1 MKVINHY
8 DAASVADASSTV
20 TKYTTKSAVMAGGT
34 DLLHQMKGFVRAN
47 LPDYV
52 INLKTIAG
60 LDTITSSSS
69 GLTIGALSTLT
80 SIATNTTVAST
91 YPILKQAALAVAT
104 PQIRNVGTIGGNIC
118 QEVWCWYYRWD
129 HNLFPCLRKGGAT
142 CYASAGD
149 NTYHSI
155 FGGPQGCYAVHP
167 SDMGIALLALG
178 ASAVT
183 NKRTLPMS
191 QFFSTLSP
199 GHVLAEGEIVTS
211 ITVPPPATDTKQV
224 FLKFKVRKSFDFA
237 VASVGLVCSPAS
249 ATVSAASIWLGG
261 VAPKPVEATTA
272 ETALK
277 GNAISATVAANAG
290 AAAITAAVPMTMNAY
305 KKPIVQELVRKAI
318 LA

>member
-8 DAASVADASSTV
+8 DATSVADAASTV
-20 TKYTTKSAVMAGGT
+20 TKYTKKSAVMAGGT
-34 DLLHQMKGFVRAN
+34 DLLHQMKGFVRAD
-47 LPDYV
+47 LPDYI
-52 INLKTIAG
+52 INLKSVSG
-60 LDTITSSSS
+60 LDQITSDSS
-69 GLTIGALSTLT
+69 GLKIGAMTTLT
-80 SIATNTTVAST
+80 SIATNSTITST
-91 YPILKQAALAVAT
+91 YPILSQAALSVAT
-104 PQIRNVGTIGGNIC
+104 PQIRNIGTIGGNIC
-118 QEVWCWYYRWD
+118 QEVWCWYYRWE

-167 SDMGIALLALG
+167 SDMAIALLALG

-183 NKRTLPMS
+183 NKRTLAMS
-191 QFFSTLSP
+191 QFFSGLSP

-211 ITVPPPATDTKQV
+211 LTVPPLAADSKQV
-224 FLKFKVRKSFDFA
+224 FLKNRVRQSFDFA
-237 VASVGLVCSPAS
+237 TASVGLVASPKS
-249 ATVSAASIWLGG
+249 STVTAASIWLGG
-261 VAPKPVEATTA
+261 VAPKPVEATGS

-277 GNAISATVAANAG
+277 GNAINATVAAAAG
-290 AAAITAAVPMTMNAY
+290 AAAIANAVPMTMNSY